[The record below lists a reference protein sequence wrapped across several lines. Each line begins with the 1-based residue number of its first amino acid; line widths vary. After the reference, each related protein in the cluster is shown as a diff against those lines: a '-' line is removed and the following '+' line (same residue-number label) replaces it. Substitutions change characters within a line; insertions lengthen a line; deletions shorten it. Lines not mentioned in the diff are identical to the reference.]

1 VFSSMSPN
9 RLSNPKY
16 SALNSYIHMRILSG
30 KCWGSEV
37 GVGRW
42 VEEHPYRGKEDGGY
56 NRGFAEGAE
65 TIEM

>member
-1 VFSSMSPN
+1 
-9 RLSNPKY
+9 
-16 SALNSYIHMRILSG
+16 MRILSG